1 MPAAVFVLLHQSGS
15 GSCFVGLRLCW
26 GVVRFLGQSFLLPL
40 EGAIPVLVFGLI
52 EFFFPFTRCFF
63 AGFAGMPLGMAP
75 NAVAVTNIVVQF
87 LLEFARYGFPVN
99 GGCQIRSLKPLG
111 EGSGEFMGGS
121 LLGLVG
127 FLSLRLVLLF
137 SCACVE
143 LALVVS
149 PFVILFVAR
158 VLGVGSGFVE
168 QIGDG
173 GFNTPELGWVGA
185 LFHDDAQAF

>member
-1 MPAAVFVLLHQSGS
+1 MPVAVFVLLHQSGR
-15 GSCFVGLRLCW
+15 GSCFVGLCLCW

-40 EGAIPVLVFGLI
+40 EGAIPVFIFGLI
-52 EFFFPFTRCFF
+52 ELFFPFTRCLL
-63 AGFAGMPLGMAP
+63 AGFAGMPFGMTP
-75 NAVAVTNIVVQF
+75 NTVAVTDIVVQF
-87 LLEFARYGFPVN
+87 LLEFARYCFSVDSS
-99 GGCQIRSLKPLG
+99 CQIRSLKPLR
-111 EGSGEFMGGS
+111 EGSGEFMGGA

-149 PFVILFVAR
+149 PLVVLFVAR

-168 QIGDG
+168 
-173 GFNTPELGWVGA
+173 
-185 LFHDDAQAF
+185 